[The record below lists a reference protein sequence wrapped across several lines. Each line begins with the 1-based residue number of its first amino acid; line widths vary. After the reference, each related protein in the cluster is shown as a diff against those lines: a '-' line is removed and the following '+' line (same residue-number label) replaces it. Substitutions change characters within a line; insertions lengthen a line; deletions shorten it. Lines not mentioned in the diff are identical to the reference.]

1 MLFFYKK
8 EKKCN
13 HFSKDIYNKLI
24 AIFII
29 FSLSIAF
36 FIVENYKNISFDTKY
51 KKIRDFENSYI
62 KSFFYIF
69 FIENEI
75 SKIKNFWKMNRRNQ
89 LIVRANYENYK
100 KKEIPDISII
110 ITVYNQVNCFYRALR
125 SIQNQSLQNLE
136 IIIVDDFSTDNSLEI
151 FQKYQEEDNRIILLK
166 HSYNYG
172 TIKSRSDAIKI
183 AKGKY
188 ITIIDGDDGLS
199 SGNILY
205 NCFNI
210 AKIGDLDVVEFKLVY
225 FKNMYYKLIEN
236 NLEPIG
242 NLYNRIIYQP
252 ELKFKF
258 IKFQNEDKSWNYL
271 NRNIVSKIIK
281 NKLFK
286 QVLDFIG
293 SKYTEDHIVTFEDTI
308 MSISLFTLSNSYYL
322 TKEPGYYRTKGE
334 CPINIPKT
342 ILKKCNLK
350 SCIINK
356 EFDSIKYLDFLTE
369 KLNNSKIE
377 GELVFKELFTIDYY
391 FDLYKVINNN
401 FNYVFAILDN
411 ITKKF
416 TFYSFKQKYRI
427 FTLKNKLVQ
436 KELKMFIK

>member
-1 MLFFYKK
+1 MLLSYKK

-13 HFSKDIYNKLI
+13 YFSKDIYNKLVE
-24 AIFII
+24 IFII

-51 KKIRDFENSYI
+51 KKIRDFENSNI

-75 SKIKNFWKMNRRNQ
+75 SKIKNFWKINRRNQ

-136 IIIVDDFSTDNSLEI
+136 IIIVDDCSTDNSLEI

-210 AKIGDLDVVEFKLVY
+210 AKIGDLDVVEFKLAY

-258 IKFQNEDKSWNYL
+258 IKFQSEDKSWNYL

-286 QVLDFIG
+286 QVLAFIG

-342 ILKKCNLK
+342 IIKKCNLK

-377 GELVFKELFTIDYY
+377 GELIYKELFTIDYY
-391 FDLYKVINNN
+391 FDLSKVINNN
-401 FNYVFAILDN
+401 FNYVFFILDN

-416 TFYSFKQKYRI
+416 KFYSFKQKYRI
-427 FTLKNKLVQ
+427 FTLKNKIVQ
-436 KELKMFIK
+436 KELKMFRK

>member
-75 SKIKNFWKMNRRNQ
+75 SKIKNFWKINRRNQ

-210 AKIGDLDVVEFKLVY
+210 AKIGDLDVVEFKLAY

-286 QVLDFIG
+286 QVLAFIG